1 MKKLL
6 YCAVALAGL
15 FAAASCQQES
25 LEPVAG
31 GVTYEISL
39 PTAMQTK
46 GAEGYAEY
54 DLYYQVFKTAD
65 KDKVATAPLLFE
77 KKVTMTGNK
86 TKVSLELLNDQD
98 YTILF
103 WANKAETDYV
113 KSNSLAISS
122 VQNDVVSSKSEDRE
136 TRTKAQEIININTA
150 DKQQL
155 MTIKGIG
162 EVKAEAIIS
171 YRESVGKFKSVEELL
186 QVRGIGKA
194 TLEKI
199 RDCIVAE

>member
-1 MKKLL
+1 MSKTTQKIKNMLFTRAEYVVIGMCFVL
-6 YCAVALAGL
+6 VAGL
-15 FAAASCQQES
+15 IYFNISYS
-25 LEPVAG
+25 VDDGDAG
-31 GVTYEISL
+31 IEYVSPNSILGVS
-39 PTAMQTK
+39 QNS
-46 GAEGYAEY
+46 
-54 DLYYQVFKTAD
+54 VFSS
-65 KDKVATAPLLFE
+65 E
-77 KKVTMTGNK
+77 
-86 TKVSLELLNDQD
+86 
-98 YTILF
+98 
-103 WANKAETDYV
+103 NKAETDYV